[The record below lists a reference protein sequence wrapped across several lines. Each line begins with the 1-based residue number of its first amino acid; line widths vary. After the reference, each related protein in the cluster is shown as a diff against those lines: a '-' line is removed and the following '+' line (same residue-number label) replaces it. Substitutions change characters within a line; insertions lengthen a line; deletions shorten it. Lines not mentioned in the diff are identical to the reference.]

1 MRTLILA
8 AATLA
13 AVGSAHAQTVVV
25 RPQGETVVTEPPPAV
40 VEERGVVVER
50 KLDPYRQELN
60 SDARENT
67 PNVGDGTSRS
77 NHANQ
82 N

>member
-8 AATLA
+8 AAALSA
-13 AVGSAHAQTVVV
+13 MGAAHAETVVV
-25 RPQGETVVTEPPPAV
+25 RPQSETVVTAPPPAV
-40 VEERGVVVER
+40 GEERGVVVER

-60 SDARENT
+60 SEARENT
-67 PNVGDGTSRS
+67 PNVGDGTTRS